1 MTIYTVYPY
10 VISEANLAELEKAGI
25 THTEEKVKISLNYED
40 LPTKHSSESDT
51 HRALKKIAYEML
63 QRLGEPEPKYEY
75 AYYDVYGPSLGIVIE
90 CGTTQVDKLLEA
102 FFRWFNL
109 TLKEFWNLDYS
120 DKEGNAE
127 LVKFKRQKP

>member
-1 MTIYTVYPY
+1 MYPY
-10 VISEANLAELEKAGI
+10 VISEKNLMELEKAGI
-25 THTEEKVKISLNYED
+25 IHTEEMVHIELNYEI
-40 LPTKHSSESDT
+40 LPTKHSSESDN
-51 HRALKKIAYEML
+51 HRALKKNAYELL
-63 QRLGEPEPKYEY
+63 QKLGEPEPKYEY
-75 AYYDVYGPSLGIVIE
+75 AYYDVYGPTLGIVVE

-109 TLKEFWNLDYS
+109 TLKEFWNLDYP